1 MTETPSAQTR
11 SLVFRLL
18 ETYCQR
24 NELRLTAAD
33 PHGHAGLVESPPG
46 KRWFFKGTRF
56 DLNSYGA
63 AEIANDKAYAAM
75 FLKQA
80 GLAVPAGQFI
90 SGAEI
95 RGCKRLPDSVLDFAE
110 QTGFPL
116 FVKPNTGR
124 EGKDVMR
131 IDTRHTLQSALHI
144 LAKRHDQLL
153 MQEEIVGTE
162 LRVIVLDGEIL
173 AAVERH
179 PPEVVGDGQ
188 RTLAEL
194 VEAEPRIDTADGR
207 LDFELS
213 QHGRDLETV
222 PVPGETVTLLPIA
235 NLSSG
240 GTARIVTPDLPPG
253 LATIARRAAEILNL
267 RYAAVDLILPD
278 ETRPDTPAFI
288 LEVNAAPGLSNLSR
302 QGAQEAALVE
312 KIYEALFAMLF
323 VT

>member
-1 MTETPSAQTR
+1 MTETPTAQTR

-24 NELRLTAAD
+24 NGLRLTAAD
-33 PHGHAGLVESPPG
+33 PHGHAGQVESPAG
-46 KRWFFKGTRF
+46 RRWFFKGTRF

-90 SGAEI
+90 SAAEI
-95 RGCKRLPDSVLDFAE
+95 RDCTRLPDSVLDFAK

-124 EGKDVMR
+124 EGRDVMR
-131 IDTRHTLQSALHI
+131 IDTRHALQKALPM

-153 MQEEIVGTE
+153 LQEEIVGTE

-179 PPEVVGDGQ
+179 PPKVKGDGQ

-194 VEAEPRIDTADGR
+194 IEAEPRIDGADGR

-213 QHGRDLETV
+213 QHGWHPETV
-222 PVPGETVTLLPIA
+222 LAPGQTVTLLPVA

-240 GTARIVTPDLPPG
+240 GTARIAPSDLSPG
-253 LATIARRAAEILNL
+253 LTTIARRAAEVLNL

-278 ETRPDTPAFI
+278 DSHPDTPAII

-312 KIYEALFAMLF
+312 KTYEALFAALF
-323 VT
+323 VM

>member
-1 MTETPSAQTR
+1 MTETFPAQTR

-18 ETYCQR
+18 ETYCER
-24 NELRLTAAD
+24 NGLRLTAAD
-33 PHGHAGLVESPPG
+33 PHGHAGLVESPAG
-46 KRWFFKGTRF
+46 KRSFFKGTRF

-63 AEIANDKAYAAM
+63 AEIANDKAYAAL

-80 GLAVPAGQFI
+80 GLAVPTGRFI

-95 RGCKRLPDSVLDFAE
+95 RDCKRLPDTVLDFAE

-124 EGKDVMR
+124 EGRDVMR
-131 IDTRHTLQSALHI
+131 IDTYHTLQNALHI

-153 MQEEIVGTE
+153 LQEEVKGTE

-173 AAVERH
+173 AAIERH
-179 PPEVVGDGQ
+179 PPKVEGDGH

-194 VEAEPRIDTADGR
+194 IDAEPRINATDSR
-207 LDFELS
+207 LDLELS
-213 QHGRDLETV
+213 QHGRHLETV
-222 PVPGETVTLLPIA
+222 PAPGQTVTLLPVA

-240 GTARIVTPDLPPG
+240 GTARIVTSQLSPG
-253 LATIARRAAEILNL
+253 LAAIARRAAETLNL

-278 ETRPDTPAFI
+278 ERHPGTPAII

-302 QGAQEAALVE
+302 QGEREAALVE
-312 KIYEALFAMLF
+312 SIYAALFAALF
-323 VT
+323 VM